1 MTLPIIILGAGG
13 HSKVLIDALRQRKIK
28 IIGATDCQADKKG
41 KLIQGLDII
50 GNDDAIL
57 AYATDTIRLVNGI
70 GSVGIPLHR
79 KHLFCKF
86 TSLGYVFAEVI
97 HPSTAIAAD
106 VNISEGVQIMA
117 GAVIQ
122 TGCSIGKNS
131 IINTTASIDHDCIIA
146 EHVHIAPGVT
156 LSGEVRISENAHIG
170 VGATII
176 QGVRIGRNS
185 LVGAGA
191 VVVKDV
197 PDNVTVMGVPA
208 REVR

>member
-13 HSKVLIDALRQRKIK
+13 HSKVLIDALRQRKTK

-41 KLIQGLDII
+41 KLIQGVDII

-70 GSVGIPLHR
+70 GSVGIPFHR

-86 TSLGYVFAEVI
+86 TGLGYVFTDVI
-97 HPSTAIAAD
+97 HPSAVIAAD
-106 VNISEGVQIMA
+106 VHIFEGVQIMA

-131 IINTTASIDHDCIIA
+131 IINTTASIDHDCMIA
-146 EHVHIAPGVT
+146 DHVHIAPGVT
-156 LSGEVRISENAHIG
+156 LSGGVKIGENAHIG
-170 VGATII
+170 SGATII
-176 QGVRIGRNS
+176 QGVKIGQNS

-197 PDNVTVMGVPA
+197 PDNITVIGVPA